1 MLKIHKTIFEYIFL
15 IILFCFS
22 IALFN
27 LPGYI
32 FAALIALMFFLYARN
47 IQISSNVLLLML
59 FSVCYFSFYWF
70 RYGMDIN
77 TIILYL
83 IGPWSAY
90 ILGSVYI
97 ETAVKKNAFILLI
110 FVLSLGMY
118 LHGVL
123 NVVAY
128 IRSDYLDLY
137 NYYRQSVDFWRGE
150 LVNVKTTEMLYTF
163 ATGACLGVLFTS
175 YKPVYKIIS
184 SVVIAISLLLTIFL
198 ANRSLVVIFVVLLF
212 WRLIVWMA
220 DVNVSLKR
228 KVIVAIVLLAVMSL
242 AIILVSLNI
251 AGLGDVFYST
261 KIVQRFTSE
270 TELTRFDVWSI
281 FFDDFSFI
289 AHPFGGEYLTQNT
302 DHSYLHNMW
311 LDVYNRVGVIPF
323 VLLVAITVVS
333 VVNCFHFCKSLKT
346 YDKNNEAIVFES
358 LMLAIFLNLM
368 VEPIIEANPYY
379 FLIVLMFLGAM
390 EGYYSKA
397 FIKEGVVLE
406 KKHSFQE

>member
-70 RYGMDIN
+70 HYGMDIN

-270 TELTRFDVWSI
+270 TELNRFDVWSI

-302 DHSYLHNMW
+302 DHSYLHNIW

-323 VLLVAITVVS
+323 VLLVVITVVS
-333 VVNCFHFCKSLKT
+333 VVNCFRFCKSLKT
-346 YDKNNEAIVFES
+346 YDKKNRLVSLCLLKQPKDLQKIGVCDVWNNRTT
-358 LMLAIFLNLM
+358 
-368 VEPIIEANPYY
+368 
-379 FLIVLMFLGAM
+379 
-390 EGYYSKA
+390 
-397 FIKEGVVLE
+397 
-406 KKHSFQE
+406 